1 MLSEVHHIELRKALY
16 YRLSR
21 VFRRAGVSDSAE
33 RTVPLTC
40 QAARTERAGGDG
52 NLEGAH
58 RGGSAEHLA
67 VHETPRG
74 AAGGIVKGR
83 AREAAV
89 PRPKAPRGKRAQR
102 KAAKIVAAGRAN
114 APVELMRIR
123 ELDPQAAC
131 GEGTTVMQL
140 FRVDDL
146 PFGDDT
152 THLVFYDRHGWYCAH
167 GRECP
172 AVAAVRKRFKPGTQ
186 TK

>member
-1 MLSEVHHIELRKALY
+1 
-16 YRLSR
+16 
-21 VFRRAGVSDSAE
+21 
-33 RTVPLTC
+33 
-40 QAARTERAGGDG
+40 
-52 NLEGAH
+52 
-58 RGGSAEHLA
+58 
-67 VHETPRG
+67 
-74 AAGGIVKGR
+74 
-83 AREAAV
+83 
-89 PRPKAPRGKRAQR
+89 
-102 KAAKIVAAGRAN
+102 
-114 APVELMRIR
+114 MRIR

-167 GRECP
+167 VRECP